1 MKSYEN
7 NMADQDVI
15 VHSLR
20 VLSEIKNP
28 ALSQLKRDV
37 SIVQKSATALSQKQ
51 DKYWTDLASDGV
63 ITPLEKKIVLR
74 EMENIANSYTAL
86 YTQAVSEHYD
96 TAPFFTDYMATYNAL
111 RNYLYYTLHL
121 FDNMD
126 AQTEVDREEFN
137 NYFSAYYY
145 SENFA
150 IVSMTVGVI
159 TDLGFKILESL
170 EDEGEE
176 GEVGIYRGTLYQYT
190 DGEWKI
196 INKELYYG
204 KSDVLPPAMEGR
216 YFLCTA
222 NTLLYDV
229 LYVNDDPLELN
240 GEMLEVGGSY
250 EQGIIYVY
258 ENNHWQRKEP
268 DEDYRYIVA
277 MGDYYSVKQTI
288 PDIIKSEVADIAR
301 TAAGSTYYGPLLV
314 PPVNPQE
321 NDYFLYKGETSGETP
336 QPRWVFASLYMF
348 KNNDWV
354 RLDESL
360 AQNQKY
366 YMEALKDILTITKS
380 TTGYFNSLFCNAFFA
395 NDAAMNSLSLRVIYL
410 QEDGVIKSNDYEAEE
425 EGLLIDADGNL
436 DANMD
441 THIAGKVAIGVK
453 LKDDQGNYRP
463 DFNDYDVVI
472 GGNTK
477 IAGYTTIGGSVTLGG
492 NMISQGFEISGVEPG
507 NESLKKITV
516 EYKNAVKIYSWMI
529 PGSGRIRIHG
539 TMTAY
544 GAIYINDFADNNIVW
559 DNTHDGGG
567 HESDV
572 VEIDEIFS
580 ISAGDVINVQAG
592 VNVGGVVGG
601 YYGKF
606 DGGLYTKYSCGIL
619 TFLGKEVTSTHVA
632 PGR

>member
-37 SIVQKSATALSQKQ
+37 DIVQKNATALSQKQ

-63 ITPLEKKIVLR
+63 ITPIEKKIVLR

-176 GEVGIYRGTLYQYT
+176 GEVGIYRGILYQYT

-288 PDIIKSEVADIAR
+288 PEIIKSEVADIAR
-301 TAAGSTYYGPLLV
+301 EATETNYYGPLLV

-336 QPRWVFASLYMF
+336 EPRWVFASLYMF

-366 YMEALKDILTITKS
+366 YMEALQDILTITKS
-380 TTGYFNSLFCNAFFA
+380 TTGYFSTIFCNAFFA

-410 QEDGVIKSNDYEAEE
+410 QQDGVIRSINYEAGE
-425 EGLLIDADGNL
+425 EGFLLDADGNI
-436 DANMD
+436 DAMGD
-441 THIAGKVAIGVK
+441 THIGGKAAINVAMN
-453 LKDDQGNYRP
+453 DA
-463 DFNDYDVVI
+463 DFSDYQVII

-477 IAGYTTIGGSVTLGG
+477 IKGNCLFTGKIDTDQQCSAAGFELKGLKAGDIMLRRLDIKNGKITWLIPASGTIRVKAAITFGNYRGGFLFIQKNGTTIKYYEGRPYGDYDVKEFT
-492 NMISQGFEISGVEPG
+492 MDIS
-507 NESLKKITV
+507 
-516 EYKNAVKIYSWMI
+516 Y
-529 PGSGRIRIHG
+529 
-539 TMTAY
+539 
-544 GAIYINDFADNNIVW
+544 DFDIV
-559 DNTHDGGG
+559 
-567 HESDV
+567 
-572 VEIDEIFS
+572 
-580 ISAGDVINVQAG
+580 AGDCITIWASQDQGGAAADGIVDF
-592 VNVGGVVGG
+592 VGGICTATPNSLVT
-601 YYGKF
+601 Y
-606 DGGLYTKYSCGIL
+606 
-619 TFLGKEVTSTHVA
+619 LGQVISSNNPPSPA
-632 PGR
+632 R